1 MQIIEAKNNLV
12 KVSYSTTGEDLVL
25 SGFVVL
31 KDLSQSFI
39 GQIIHLEANTKGNFA
54 VIRLLFNFDSTGV
67 ITSYNG
73 SVPSLR
79 SVLETIAPQELLDLL
94 PVQTPIII
102 GELAQQ
108 KTLLKVDTS
117 LLEKKLLV
125 CCEKNDDNSVLVQ
138 NFAKQ
143 IAFSGK
149 KLLVINVDSEFDLP
163 CDRIVAGEDFKLPLN
178 YDTINF
184 IYEKGL
190 TDAKPETKA
199 LIQEIF
205 LEVQNYVKTLPEKY
219 VPFESFRT
227 VVDYQHEETG
237 FVELVLLKNKLL
249 KYYEEGVF
257 AQDKDEFNGLKVSL
271 RSKETTFLDLSNV
284 SSEIQREMISYAY
297 SLIEQ
302 SNKETYVIVN
312 VHNSN
317 SDKKLLKQIF
327 KTEKAFS
334 TLICSY
340 AYRYLTEL
348 KQLSKNM
355 VLFAP
360 LQQQNDFAYYNAFLS
375 KLNPHEFIIYGEAT
389 HHLPLIVRLDEISD
403 DLLEENLLQADQQA
417 DAIQSSRPSAALDE
431 EIKRD
436 VDKIYIAPKSEGIN
450 EELNSSTNFNQSPQ
464 DAFQVEPA
472 ITQAKVEDEL
482 PEATDFGVHQ
492 ESSELEE
499 LTEDDLDFIEDL
511 NIVEDLPPSVPVYEP
526 QIVENEVPVQN
537 YGEIE
542 IVEEPVSAPSYQS
555 LPEAEQEI
563 LPARMASTPIVPVY
577 SADIEPKVQAPAL
590 EQGEVVTHPKYG
602 RGTVE
607 KLISYGSKTL
617 CSINF
622 DNVGRRLLDPTLSE
636 LTKEST

>member
-1 MQIIEAKNNLV
+1 MQIVEIKNNLV
-12 KVSYSTTGEDLVL
+12 KVSYNTMGEDLVL

-39 GQIIHLEANTKGNFA
+39 GQIIHLEANSKGNFA

-73 SVPSLR
+73 SIPSLR
-79 SVLETIAPQELLDLL
+79 SVLETVAAQELLELL
-94 PVQTPIII
+94 PVQAPVII

-108 KTLLKVDTS
+108 KTLLKVDLN
-117 LLEKKLLV
+117 LLEKNLLV
-125 CCEKNDDNSVLVQ
+125 CCEKNDDNSVLVT

-143 IAFSGK
+143 LAFLGK

-163 CDRIVAGEDFKLPLN
+163 CDRIVAGENFKLPLN

-237 FVELVLLKNKLL
+237 LVELVLLKNKLL

-257 AQDKDEFNGLKVSL
+257 AQDKDEFNALKVSL
-271 RSKETTFLDLSNV
+271 RGKDTTLLDLSNV
-284 SSEIQREMISYAY
+284 SPEIQREMISYAY

-312 VHNSN
+312 VQNSN

-327 KTEKAFS
+327 KTGAFS

-340 AYRYLTEL
+340 AYKYLTEL

-355 VLFAP
+355 ILFAP
-360 LQQQNDFAYYNAFLS
+360 LQQQTDFAYYNMFLN
-375 KLNPHEFIIYGEAT
+375 KLNPHEFIAYGEAT
-389 HHLPLIVRLDEISD
+389 HHLPLIIRLDEISD
-403 DLLEENLLQADQQA
+403 ALIKTTLVSAEEQAQGYEAQ
-417 DAIQSSRPSAALDE
+417 PSTALDE
-431 EIKRD
+431 EIRRD
-436 VDKIYIAPKSEGIN
+436 VDRIYTTPKSEQTSDFVSI
-450 EELNSSTNFNQSPQ
+450 EE
-464 DAFQVEPA
+464 
-472 ITQAKVEDEL
+472 KVETEPLNQENVADESQVV
-482 PEATDFGVHQ
+482 PEFENSANQQ
-492 ESSELEE
+492 EFED

-511 NIVEDLPPSVPVYEP
+511 NIVEDVPVSVPE
-526 QIVENEVPVQN
+526 IVENVQETQN
-537 YGEIE
+537 YREIE
-542 IVEEPVSAPSYQS
+542 IVEEPIQVQSYQES
-555 LPEAEQEI
+555 ASPAESANWTQQEDI
-563 LPARMASTPIVPVY
+563 LPAQMASTPIVPVY
-577 SADIEPKVQAPAL
+577 SADIEPKTQTPAL
-590 EQGEVVTHPKYG
+590 QQGEVVTHPKYG

-636 LTKEST
+636 LTKV

>member
-403 DLLEENLLQADQQA
+403 NLLEENLLQAGQQA